1 MVSCKLLEIG
11 KIDKNW
17 WFHKKIFSGNFMSI
31 FYRIIVLTLSTPH
44 FKGLGMRC
52 LQFEIRICQKN
63 HNKVTLTMLSNFFL
77 NQNLCWFLP
86 KNLSNFILP
95 YLITYYSSFWYTCYI
110 FLPTTSAFP
119 EYLDCDVTVIP
130 AKYDFKP
137 YAYGFQKDSPYL
149 GLFNHY
155 LKELREKG

>member
-1 MVSCKLLEIG
+1 ML
-11 KIDKNW
+11 
-17 WFHKKIFSGNFMSI
+17 IFAQK
-31 FYRIIVLTLSTPH
+31 YLDIIVLNIIH
-44 FKGLGMRC
+44 YFD
-52 LQFEIRICQKN
+52 
-63 HNKVTLTMLSNFFL
+63 
-77 NQNLCWFLP
+77 
-86 KNLSNFILP
+86 
-95 YLITYYSSFWYTCYI
+95 YLLH

>member
-1 MVSCKLLEIG
+1 M
-11 KIDKNW
+11 
-17 WFHKKIFSGNFMSI
+17 F
-31 FYRIIVLTLSTPH
+31 
-44 FKGLGMRC
+44 
-52 LQFEIRICQKN
+52 
-63 HNKVTLTMLSNFFL
+63 FFL
-77 NQNLCWFLP
+77 NHW
-86 KNLSNFILP
+86 SNFSHNFGNKIPHIYNLP
-95 YLITYYSSFWYTCYI
+95 HFFS
-110 FLPTTSAFP
+110 PTSSAFP